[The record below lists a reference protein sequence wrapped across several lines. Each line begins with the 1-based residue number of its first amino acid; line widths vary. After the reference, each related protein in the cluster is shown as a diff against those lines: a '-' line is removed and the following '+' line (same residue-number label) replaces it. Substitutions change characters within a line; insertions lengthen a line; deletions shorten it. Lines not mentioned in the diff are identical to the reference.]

1 MAMRE
6 ECTCPAL
13 PALLTSE
20 DAVAASMPLTVLAQ
34 LLHVGAMVGREVDEC
49 VVGEAELIQGIED
62 LTWRG
67 GGAAVVRQGDDYEW
81 REHEAGG

>member
-1 MAMRE
+1 MRE
-6 ECTCPAL
+6 ECTRPAL

-20 DAVAASMPLTVLAQ
+20 DAVAATMPLTVLAK
-34 LLHVGAMVGREVDEC
+34 LLHVGAVVGREVDEC

-67 GGAAVVRQGDDYEW
+67 GGGSRC
-81 REHEAGG
+81 EAGG